1 MTTMLY
7 ILILLSVAAIF
18 AFFLDWGHKDELELN
33 SNVIG
38 FGKAKGLYIIKMENY
53 YVVAGMRVKSK
64 RKAVKE
70 FMKLVEDN
78 GFMPPGMYF
87 KTFANEPVKPAVRT
101 VKIIE
106 KQNIKSAPARE
117 SRSPGIENQRSAGL
131 SAITSLRTNPPE
143 AGVKQD
149 ERGNAPHLKPNNGL
163 KPKRR

>member
-1 MTTMLY
+1 MTDMLY
-7 ILILLSVAAIF
+7 VLMVSAAAVIL
-18 AFFLDWGHKDELELN
+18 AFFVDWGHKDELELN
-33 SNVIG
+33 SNIIG

-70 FMKLVEDN
+70 FMKLVEEN

-87 KTFANEPVKPAVRT
+87 KKFVNEPVKPASRP

-106 KQNIKSAPARE
+106 KQNIKPAAVPE
-117 SRSPGIENQRSAGL
+117 SRSRETYNQRSPF
-131 SAITSLRTNPPE
+131 RPPE
-143 AGVKQD
+143 AAVKPE
-149 ERGNAPHLKPNNGL
+149 ERGGGTWERRENEL